1 MNFDKLIKNAAKTY
15 KNGDAD
21 KIINQASKT
30 ASRMFDELAPDAAK
44 EHDLVKGLREVAE
57 EVLTNP
63 KSKNS
68 GNQSDDPLVQSIKQG
83 LKGARKTA
91 DHYADKIDNDDTG
104 RASEQVAD
112 ITGDLLGSAEKL
124 GKSFF
129 SKRHK

>member
-1 MNFDKLIKNAAKTY
+1 M
-15 KNGDAD
+15 
-21 KIINQASKT
+21 
-30 ASRMFDELAPDAAK
+30 
-44 EHDLVKGLREVAE
+44 AE
-57 EVLTNP
+57 EVLADP

-91 DHYADKIDNDDTG
+91 EHYADKIDNDDTG

-124 GKSFF
+124 GKPFF

>member
-1 MNFDKLIKNAAKTY
+1 MDFDKLIRNAAKTY

-30 ASRMFDELAPDAAK
+30 ANRMFDELAPDAAK

-57 EVLTNP
+57 EVLTDP
-63 KSKNS
+63 KSQNS

-91 DHYADKIDNDDTG
+91 EHYADKIDNDDTG
-104 RASEQVAD
+104 RTSEQLAD

-129 SKRHK
+129 SKRPK